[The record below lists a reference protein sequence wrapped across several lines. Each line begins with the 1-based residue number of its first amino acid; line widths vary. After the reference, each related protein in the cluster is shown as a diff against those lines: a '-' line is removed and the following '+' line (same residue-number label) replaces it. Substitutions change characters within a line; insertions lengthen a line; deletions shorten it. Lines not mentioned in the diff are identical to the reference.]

1 MKVIFTCG
9 GTAGHVNPAL
19 ALAGYMR
26 EKDAGTQIL
35 FVGAERGLERDLIA
49 HTDYPFRTVNISSF
63 HRSFRPAEI
72 KHNLVSLKNLAHAE
86 REANA
91 ILHDFHPDIIVGT
104 GGYASYPLVRYGAK
118 AGIPTAV
125 HESNIVPGLTTR
137 QLELHCDRIMVGF
150 EDCRAHYKHPEKVVV
165 TGTPVR
171 GDFFTISKQQ
181 AKERLGMNDGRK
193 LIVSF
198 WGSLGSNAMNRAM
211 AEFLALESA
220 KEPFYHIHG
229 VGEICW
235 KPMQQWMHDDGLEI
249 TEHPA
254 LDVREYIYDMATV
267 MRAATAEGIKLYLA
281 SGLIKGI
288 GKSIAAR
295 IVKAFGEDTLRIFD
309 EEPQRLLEISG
320 ITQKKLVTIVE
331 CWTEHQGV
339 RNLVQFLQPHDIG
352 ASFAVRIY
360 KHYGPQ
366 ALSIVQ
372 ENPYR
377 LAMDIRGIGFLTA
390 DALAAKLGFESEH
403 PLRIQAGTLYTLMKQ
418 IDDGHVYYPRRA
430 LVEQTCSQLG
440 IAEEFVEEAVDCLA
454 REERVVLEE
463 LDDEIGVYLTR
474 FHHYESKIAYYL
486 RRILA
491 SPKSVRVP
499 KADEVVEKVV
509 SRLGITL
516 AEEQLEAVRTS
527 ATSKVM
533 VLTGGP
539 GTGKTTI
546 LNAIIQVFAENKA
559 KILLAAIC

>member
-26 EKDAGTQIL
+26 KKDAGTQIL

-91 ILHDFHPDIIVGT
+91 ILHDFHPDLIVGT

-137 QLELHCDRIMVGF
+137 QLEPHCDRIMVGF

-198 WGSLGSNAMNRAM
+198 WGSLGSNAMNRTM

-267 MRAATAEGIKLYLA
+267 MRAADLVICRAGASTLSELTALGVPAILVPSPNVTNHHQEKNAALLGDHGAALVLPEEGLDGKKLFA
-281 SGLIKGI
+281 AAAGI
-288 GKSIAAR
+288 LN
-295 IVKAFGEDTLRIFD
+295 D
-309 EEPQRLLEISG
+309 PQRMETMSQNMAALG
-320 ITQKKLVTIVE
+320 IPDATK
-331 CWTEHQGV
+331 
-339 RNLVQFLQPHDIG
+339 
-352 ASFAVRIY
+352 RIY
-360 KHYGPQ
+360 DTVM
-366 ALSIVQ
+366 AL
-372 ENPYR
+372 
-377 LAMDIRGIGFLTA
+377 L
-390 DALAAKLGFESEH
+390 K
-403 PLRIQAGTLYTLMKQ
+403 
-418 IDDGHVYYPRRA
+418 
-430 LVEQTCSQLG
+430 
-440 IAEEFVEEAVDCLA
+440 
-454 REERVVLEE
+454 
-463 LDDEIGVYLTR
+463 
-474 FHHYESKIAYYL
+474 
-486 RRILA
+486 
-491 SPKSVRVP
+491 
-499 KADEVVEKVV
+499 
-509 SRLGITL
+509 
-516 AEEQLEAVRTS
+516 
-527 ATSKVM
+527 
-533 VLTGGP
+533 
-539 GTGKTTI
+539 
-546 LNAIIQVFAENKA
+546 
-559 KILLAAIC
+559 